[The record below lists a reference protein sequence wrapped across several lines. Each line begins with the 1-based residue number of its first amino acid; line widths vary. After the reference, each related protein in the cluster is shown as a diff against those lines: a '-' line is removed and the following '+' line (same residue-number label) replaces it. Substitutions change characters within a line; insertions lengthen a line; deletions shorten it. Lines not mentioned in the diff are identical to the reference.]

1 MNMLNSV
8 ILEGVVSVGINNLG
22 EFYVDSSKYEK
33 VGEDI
38 TEVKTRVKCLITDT
52 LFVSEC
58 ECGKITEKRQLR
70 VVGFLENI
78 RGEIGIHAEHIEYKP
93 SYKLHRESTK

>member
-8 ILEGVVSVGINNLG
+8 ILEGVVSVGINTLG

-38 TEVKTRVKCLITDT
+38 TEVKTRVKCLITNT
-52 LFVSEC
+52 LFVS

-78 RGEIGIHAEHIEYKP
+78 RGEIGIHAEHIEFKP
-93 SYKLHRESTK
+93 SYKLHKESTE

>member
-8 ILEGVVSVGINNLG
+8 ILEGVVSIGINIWG
-22 EFYVDSSKYEK
+22 EFYVDSTTSEK

-38 TEVKTRVKCLITDT
+38 TEVKTRVKCLITNT

-58 ECGKITEKRQLR
+58 GKITEQRQLR
-70 VVGFLENI
+70 VIGFLENI
-78 RGEIGIHAEHIEYKP
+78 RGEVGIHAEHIEYKP
-93 SYKLHRESTK
+93 SYKIHKESTK